1 VSDARPDASAPDK
14 ASAVAPSDTRAGEE
28 RAMDAP
34 GASAGAPDA
43 VDATPAV
50 ERTPTP
56 EQAAAIEARGRDV
69 LLEAGAGSG
78 KTGVM
83 VERYVRLAVDEGVS
97 PDAILAFT
105 FTDKAAAELR
115 ARVRAELSRRA
126 AGQGASAVRAAALLS
141 TIGGSWIT
149 TIHGF
154 CNRVLG
160 AHPVAAGVDPGFR
173 VLDQPE
179 AERAA
184 REAFDAALTEFL
196 ADGDPAREETV
207 AAYDLEGLRGVIGV
221 THDELRSRGV
231 AEPALPDPPV
241 SDPAEM
247 VARAIEAAGECLE
260 ELKEGNGRRAALEEA
275 LARLTQPGP
284 PPSLAELET
293 LRPGG
298 TAKALGLFRE
308 AIDAAISSTAEA
320 GDGGVAYRHLAELLR
335 LYTAAF
341 EAAKERRAGIDFEDL
356 QILAARLLERAEI
369 GQAYRG
375 RFSHLLVD
383 EFQDTNRL
391 QLRLIEALQGPRTQ
405 LVVVGDELQSI
416 YSFRHA
422 DLDVFRRRREQID
435 ADPGA
440 ELMRLSGNFRSRPE
454 VIGAVNLFGEALLGA
469 AYRPLRVGA
478 PPATEAPR
486 GSGPAVE
493 LHLTARDGWDEHGI
507 DLDPAIDGRTPL
519 NCLAEARALAA
530 RLRELQDAGIE
541 RGAMVVLLRAFTHLD
556 AYEDSLARAGLR
568 PYVVGGRGY
577 WSQQQV
583 ADVCALLATI
593 ANPLDDEALFGALA
607 SPACAVAPD
616 TLWLLR
622 GAAGKRRHVWPAL
635 ERLAVEEGADL
646 GRSGSALGRVGGTE
660 AEAARTGPADG
671 AEGDSARSG
680 RPGDAEADAARSGP
694 ADDMLDAP
702 ERLADIPAGER
713 ALLAEFATRLVG
725 LRGRAPRLGL
735 AGLVEA
741 AVTETGYDLATLL
754 RPAGEARL
762 ANVRKLS
769 RLAAAYE
776 EREGRDL
783 RGLLDF
789 LAARAEID
797 TEAQA
802 ATAAEG
808 HDGVRIMTVHNA
820 KGLEFEVVAV
830 PDLARGLLSG
840 GRRPVLALGREQPP
854 RVGLQ
859 WRRLGRP
866 AVNLY
871 DYGEL
876 IEAGEARDS
885 EEGLRLFHVA
895 ATRARERLILS
906 GVVKPEPGKDMKP
919 GTAVIERL
927 VDALGAPRGS
937 EEEPSSDDADPAS
950 GEAGSDAADPLSG
963 EPGSETTGTAAAP
976 GDIAAIQVP
985 APEPR
990 PGLEASFAPSEIA
1003 VHLNLPSPERAAELR
1018 DLHLD
1023 AAADRPLGSGTPP
1036 LVERKPPV
1044 VPSRPLSYT
1053 AISAFEECAYRFYM
1067 ERVLGLPATAPST
1080 GAAAPGTEDEG
1091 PSAREERSA
1100 RGAAVHALLE
1110 WSQANTWQEPDAE
1123 LARRHALAAG
1133 LDLDRAVA
1141 QSAAGRAGTRA
1152 AAEGLLGPV
1161 RDWLGSPLRQE
1172 IAAATRVRAEVP
1184 ILLKAGSTVLRGS
1197 IDLLVEREGAPPL
1210 VVDYKTDR
1218 LRGEDPSARA
1228 AHYEVQRA
1236 IYAMAAA
1243 ESLGATEV
1251 EVAYVFLE
1259 RADAP
1264 ARTLLTEADMARGCT
1279 RIESAVTAIS
1289 AGDFSPA
1296 PEPDRTW
1303 DLCRGCPA
1311 LGRLC
1316 GGPPPRP

>member
-1 VSDARPDASAPDK
+1 MSD
-14 ASAVAPSDTRAGEE
+14 V
-28 RAMDAP
+28 
-34 GASAGAPDA
+34 
-43 VDATPAV
+43 VV

-56 EQAAAIEARGRDV
+56 EQAAAIGARAHNV

-83 VERYVRLAVDEGVS
+83 VERYVRLVVDEGVS
-97 PDAILAFT
+97 PDAVLAFT

-126 AGQGASAVRAAALLS
+126 AGTGAAAGRATSLLS
-141 TIGGSWIT
+141 GIGGAWIT

-154 CNRVLG
+154 CNRILA
-160 AHPVAAGVDPGFR
+160 AHPVAAGVDPGYR

-179 AERAA
+179 AQRAA
-184 REAFDAALTEFL
+184 RDAFDTALAEFL
-196 ADGDPAREETV
+196 SGGDPAREETV
-207 AAYDLEGLRGVIGV
+207 AAYDLEGLRGVIV
-221 THDELRSRGV
+221 AIHDELRSRGV
-231 AEPALPDPPV
+231 ADPTLPDPPA
-241 SDPAEM
+241 SDPTELI
-247 VARAIEAAGECLE
+247 ARAIEAAGECLE
-260 ELKEGNGRRAALEEA
+260 ELKEGDGKRAALEEA
-275 LARLTQPGP
+275 LARLAQPGP
-284 PPSLAELET
+284 PPSLAELEA

-298 TAKALGLFRE
+298 TAKALALFRE
-308 AIDAAISSTAEA
+308 AMDDAISSTAEA
-320 GDGGVAYRHLAELLR
+320 GDGGVAYGHLAELLR
-335 LYTAAF
+335 LYTVAF

-369 GQAYRG
+369 GQSYRG

-391 QLRLIEALQGPRTQ
+391 QLRLIEALQGPKSQ

-435 ADPGA
+435 ADPNA

-469 AYRPLRVGA
+469 GYRPLRVGA
-478 PPATEAPR
+478 PPSSPAPR
-486 GSGPAVE
+486 GTGPAVE
-493 LHLTARDGWDEHGI
+493 LHLTARDGWDGEGI

-530 RLRELQDAGIE
+530 RLRALHDAGVE
-541 RGAMVVLLRAFTHLD
+541 RGSMVVLLRAFTHLD

-622 GAAGKRRHVWPAL
+622 AAAGKRRHVWPAL
-635 ERLAVEEGADL
+635 EALALGEGADPGGPAEREEGA
-646 GRSGSALGRVGGTE
+646 VE
-660 AEAARTGPADG
+660 
-671 AEGDSARSG
+671 
-680 RPGDAEADAARSGP
+680 
-694 ADDMLDAP
+694 MLAAP
-702 ERLADIPAGER
+702 ERLDDIPAGER
-713 ALLAEFATRLVG
+713 ELLAEFTARIVG
-725 LRGRAPRLGL
+725 LRAHAPRLGL
-735 AGLVEA
+735 AGLIEA

-789 LAARAEID
+789 LAARAEVD

-830 PDLARGLLSG
+830 PDLSRGLLSG

-859 WRRLGRP
+859 WRRLGR
-866 AVNLY
+866 ASINLY

-876 IEAGEARDS
+876 IEAGEKRDS

-906 GVVKPEPGKDMKP
+906 GVVKPEPAKETKP
-919 GTAVIERL
+919 GTPVVERL
-927 VDALGAPRGS
+927 IDALGAPRGS
-937 EEEPSSDDADPAS
+937 EEEV
-950 GEAGSDAADPLSG
+950 
-963 EPGSETTGTAAAP
+963 EPTRLIPVPPP
-976 GDIAAIQVP
+976 G
-985 APEPR
+985 PR
-990 PGLEASFAPSEIA
+990 PGLDEAFAPSEIA

-1023 AAADRPLGSGTPP
+1023 AVAERELGSGTPP
-1036 LVERKPPV
+1036 LVERRPPV

-1067 ERVLGLPATAPST
+1067 ERVLGLPST
-1080 GAAAPGTEDEG
+1080 GDGVKRVGTEGDEG

-1110 WSQANTWQEPDAE
+1110 WSEANAWEEPTPD
-1123 LARRHALAAG
+1123 LARRHARAAG
-1133 LDLDRAVA
+1133 LDLD
-1141 QSAAGRAGTRA
+1141 AAG
-1152 AAEGLLGPV
+1152 AAELLGPV
-1161 RDWLGSPLRQE
+1161 RDWLGSPLREE
-1172 IAAATRVRAEVP
+1172 IAAASRVRAEVP
-1184 ILLKAGSTVLRGS
+1184 ILLGAGGTVLRGS
-1197 IDLLVEREGAPPL
+1197 IDLLVERDGAPPL

-1218 LRGEDPSARA
+1218 LRGDDPAERA
-1228 AHYEVQRA
+1228 SHYEIQRS

-1243 ESLGATEV
+1243 ESLGADEV

-1264 ARTLLTEADMARGCT
+1264 VRAVLTPDDMAAGRA
-1279 RIESAVTAIS
+1279 RIESAVAAIG

-1296 PEPDRTW
+1296 PDPERTW

-1316 GGPPPRP
+1316 SGPGE

>member
-1 VSDARPDASAPDK
+1 VSDATPSGDAPRREA
-14 ASAVAPSDTRAGEE
+14 DTRVDTADTTGSEATTPNESAAPMPAIE
-28 RAMDAP
+28 R
-34 GASAGAPDA
+34 S
-43 VDATPAV
+43 T
-50 ERTPTP
+50 TP
-56 EQAAAIEARGRDV
+56 EQQAAIEARAHNV

-83 VERYVRLAVDEGVS
+83 VERYVRLVVDEGVS
-97 PDAILAFT
+97 PDAVLAFT

-115 ARVRAELSRRA
+115 ARVRAELARRA
-126 AGQGASAVRAAALLS
+126 AGKGAKAVRAEALLS
-141 TIGGSWIT
+141 TIGGAWIT

-154 CNRVLG
+154 CNRVLA

-184 REAFDAALTEFL
+184 REAFDTALTEFL
-196 ADGDPAREETV
+196 AGGEPEREETV
-207 AAYDLEGLRGVIGV
+207 AAYDLEGLRGVIV
-221 THDELRSRGV
+221 AIHDELRSRGV
-231 AEPALPDPPV
+231 ADPALPDPPV
-241 SDPAEM
+241 SDPTELI
-247 VARAIEAAGECLE
+247 ARAIEAAGECLE
-260 ELKEGNGRRAALEEA
+260 ELKEHDGRRAVLEEA

-284 PPSLAELET
+284 PPSLAELEA

-298 TAKALGLFRE
+298 TAKALALFRE
-308 AIDAAISSTAEA
+308 ALNDAISSTAEA
-320 GDGGVAYRHLAELLR
+320 GEGGVAYRHLADLLR

-391 QLRLIEALQGPRTQ
+391 QLRLIEALQGSKSQ

-454 VIGAVNLFGEALLGA
+454 VIGAVNLLGGALLGG

-478 PPATEAPR
+478 PPGSPAPR
-486 GSGPAVE
+486 GTGPAVE
-493 LHLTARDGWDEHGI
+493 LHLTARDGWDGDGI
-507 DLDPAIDGRTPL
+507 ELDPAIDGRTPL
-519 NCLAEARALAA
+519 NCLAEARTLAA
-530 RLRELQDAGIE
+530 RLRELHDAGVE

-622 GAAGKRRHVWPAL
+622 AAAGRRRHVWPAL
-635 ERLAVEEGADL
+635 ERLALRDDVEI
-646 GRSGSALGRVGGTE
+646 
-660 AEAARTGPADG
+660 AEPD
-671 AEGDSARSG
+671 
-680 RPGDAEADAARSGP
+680 
-694 ADDMLDAP
+694 
-702 ERLADIPAGER
+702 RLEQIPAGER
-713 ALLAEFATRLVG
+713 ELLAQFATQLVG
-725 LRGRAPRLGL
+725 LRARAPRLGL
-735 AGLVEA
+735 AGLIEA

-789 LAARAEID
+789 LAARAETD

-830 PDLARGLLSG
+830 PDLSRGLLSG

-859 WRRLGRP
+859 WRRLGR
-866 AVNLY
+866 ASVNLY

-906 GVVKPEPGKDMKP
+906 GVMKPEPGKEVKP
-919 GTAVIERL
+919 GMAVIERL
-927 VDALGAPRGS
+927 VDALGAPRGVDRPDEES
-937 EEEPSSDDADPAS
+937 EDAPAVPPV
-950 GEAGSDAADPLSG
+950 GE
-963 EPGSETTGTAAAP
+963 TAVIP
-976 GDIAAIQVP
+976 VP

-990 PGLEASFAPSEIA
+990 PGLDETFGPSEIA
-1003 VHLNLPSPERAAELR
+1003 VHLNLPSPARGAELR

-1023 AAADRPLGSGTPP
+1023 ATADRALGSGTPP
-1036 LVERKPPV
+1036 LVERKPPI

-1067 ERVLGLPATAPST
+1067 ERVLGLPSSADSVKKV
-1080 GAAAPGTEDEG
+1080 GTEGDEG

-1110 WSQANTWQEPDAE
+1110 WSQANFWEEPPAD
-1123 LARRHALAAG
+1123 LARRHALASG
-1133 LDLDRAVA
+1133 LDPARNE
-1141 QSAAGRAGTRA
+1141 
-1152 AAEGLLGPV
+1152 AEELLGPV
-1161 RDWLGSPLRQE
+1161 RDWLASPLREE
-1172 IAAATRVRAEVP
+1172 IAAASRVRAEVP
-1184 ILLKAGSTVLRGS
+1184 ILLGSGGTVLRGS
-1197 IDLLVEREGAPPL
+1197 IDLLVERDDAPPL

-1218 LRGEDPSARA
+1218 LRGENPSARA
-1228 AHYEVQRA
+1228 AHYEVQRS

-1243 ESLGATEV
+1243 ESLDASEV

-1264 ARTLLTEADMARGCT
+1264 VRTILTEAEMSAGRA
-1279 RIESAVTAIS
+1279 RIESAVAAIS
-1289 AGDFSPA
+1289 AGNFEPA
-1296 PEPDRTW
+1296 PERERTW

-1316 GGPPPRP
+1316 AGPPG

>member
-1 VSDARPDASAPDK
+1 MGTMSEVTPETGATAASEAPP
-14 ASAVAPSDTRAGEE
+14 VE
-28 RAMDAP
+28 
-34 GASAGAPDA
+34 
-43 VDATPAV
+43 PAV

-56 EQAAAIEARGRDV
+56 EQAAAIEARAHNV

-83 VERYVRLAVDEGVS
+83 VERYVRLVVDENVS
-97 PDAILAFT
+97 PDAVLAFT

-126 AGQGASAVRAAALLS
+126 AGTSAKAARAAALLS
-141 TIGGSWIT
+141 TIGGAWIT

-154 CNRVLG
+154 CNRVLA

-184 REAFDAALTEFL
+184 RDAFDTALTEFL
-196 ADGDPAREETV
+196 AGGEAEREETV
-207 AAYDLEGLRGVIGV
+207 AAYDLEGLRGVVVAI
-221 THDELRSRGV
+221 HDELRSRGV
-231 AEPALPDPPV
+231 ADPTLPDPPV
-241 SDPAEM
+241 SDPTELI
-247 VARAIEAAGECLE
+247 ARAIEAAGECLE
-260 ELKEGNGRRAALEEA
+260 GLKEGNGKRAALEEA

-284 PPSLAELET
+284 PPSLAELEA

-298 TAKALGLFRE
+298 TAKALALFRE
-308 AIDAAISSTAEA
+308 ALDDAISSTAEA
-320 GDGGVAYRHLAELLR
+320 GEGGVAYGHLAELLR
-335 LYTAAF
+335 LYATAF

-391 QLRLIEALQGPRTQ
+391 QLRLIEALQGPKSQ

-469 AYRPLRVGA
+469 TYRPLRVGA
-478 PPATEAPR
+478 PPSSPAPR
-486 GSGPAVE
+486 GTGPAVE
-493 LHLTARDGWDEHGI
+493 LHLTARDGWDEDGI

-530 RLRELQDAGIE
+530 RLRDLHDAGVE

-556 AYEDSLARAGLR
+556 AFEDSLARAGLR

-622 GAAGKRRHVWPAL
+622 AAAGRRRHVWPAL
-635 ERLAVEEGADL
+635 ERLALRDEVEI
-646 GRSGSALGRVGGTE
+646 
-660 AEAARTGPADG
+660 AE
-671 AEGDSARSG
+671 
-680 RPGDAEADAARSGP
+680 
-694 ADDMLDAP
+694 P
-702 ERLADIPAGER
+702 ERLEEIPAGER
-713 ALLAEFATRLVG
+713 ELLREFATQLVG
-725 LRGRAPRLGL
+725 LRARAPRLGL
-735 AGLVEA
+735 AGLIEA

-830 PDLARGLLSG
+830 PDLSRGLLSG

-859 WRRLGRP
+859 WRRLGR
-866 AVNLY
+866 ASVNLY

-876 IEAGEARDS
+876 IEAGESRDS

-906 GVVKPEPGKDMKP
+906 GVVKPEPAKETKP
-919 GTAVIERL
+919 GTPVVERL
-927 VDALGAPRGS
+927 VDALGAPRPAKDEG
-937 EEEPSSDDADPAS
+937 EADGEDDAPPDPPD
-950 GEAGSDAADPLSG
+950 ELSL
-963 EPGSETTGTAAAP
+963 
-976 GDIAAIQVP
+976 IAVP
-985 APEPR
+985 APEAR
-990 PGLEASFAPSEIA
+990 PGLDESFPASEIA

-1023 AAADRPLGSGTPP
+1023 ATAERQLGSGTPP

-1067 ERVLGLPATAPST
+1067 ERVLGLPSSAESVKRV
-1080 GAAAPGTEDEG
+1080 GIEGDEG

-1110 WSQANTWQEPDAE
+1110 WSQTNQWREPDTD

-1133 LDLDRAVA
+1133 LDLGTAE
-1141 QSAAGRAGTRA
+1141 AG
-1152 AAEGLLGPV
+1152 ELVGPV
-1161 RDWLGSPLRQE
+1161 RDWLGSPLREE

-1184 ILLKAGSTVLRGS
+1184 ILLRAGKTVLRGS
-1197 IDLLVEREGAPPL
+1197 IDLLVEREGVPPL

-1218 LRGEDPSARA
+1218 LRGEDPSDRA
-1228 AHYEVQRA
+1228 SHYEVQRS

-1243 ESLGATEV
+1243 ESLGASEV

-1264 ARTLLTEADMARGCT
+1264 VRTVLTAADMQSGRA
-1279 RIESAVTAIS
+1279 RIESAVEAIS
-1289 AGDFSPA
+1289 AGNFSPA

-1316 GGPPPRP
+1316 AGPPG

>member
-1 VSDARPDASAPDK
+1 
-14 ASAVAPSDTRAGEE
+14 
-28 RAMDAP
+28 
-34 GASAGAPDA
+34 
-43 VDATPAV
+43 
-50 ERTPTP
+50 
-56 EQAAAIEARGRDV
+56 
-69 LLEAGAGSG
+69 
-78 KTGVM
+78 M
-83 VERYVRLAVDEGVS
+83 VERYVRLVVDEGVS
-97 PDAILAFT
+97 PDAVLAFT

-126 AGQGASAVRAAALLS
+126 DGEGAPAVRAAALLS
-141 TIGGSWIT
+141 NIGGAWIT

-154 CNRVLG
+154 CNRVLA

-179 AERAA
+179 AQRAA
-184 REAFDAALTEFL
+184 REAFDTALAEFL
-196 ADGDPAREETV
+196 AGGEPEREETV
-207 AAYDLEGLRGVIGV
+207 AAYDLEGLRGVV
-221 THDELRSRGV
+221 VASHDELRSRGV
-231 AEPALPDPPV
+231 PDPALPDPPV
-241 SDPAEM
+241 GDPTEM
-247 VARAIEAAGECLE
+247 IARAIEAAGECLE
-260 ELKEGNGRRAALEEA
+260 ELKEGDGKRAALEDA

-284 PPSLAELET
+284 PPPLAELEA

-308 AIDAAISSTAEA
+308 ALDAAISSTAEA
-320 GDGGVAYRHLAELLR
+320 GEGGVAYHHLADLLR
-335 LYTAAF
+335 LYTTAF

-391 QLRLIEALQGPRTQ
+391 QLRLIEALQGPRSQ

-422 DLDVFRRRREQID
+422 DLEVFRRRREQID

-454 VIGAVNLFGEALLGA
+454 VIGAVNLFGATLLGG

-478 PPATEAPR
+478 PPSSPAPR
-486 GSGPAVE
+486 GTGPAVE
-493 LHLTARDGWDEHGI
+493 LHLTARDGWDEDGI

-530 RLRELQDAGIE
+530 RLRELHDAGVE

-622 GAAGKRRHVWPAL
+622 AAAGRRRHVWPAL
-635 ERLAVEEGADL
+635 EAL
-646 GRSGSALGRVGGTE
+646 ALGEGVELAGRGDRQSTP
-660 AEAARTGPADG
+660 AEDLL
-671 AEGDSARSG
+671 AE
-680 RPGDAEADAARSGP
+680 
-694 ADDMLDAP
+694 P
-702 ERLADIPAGER
+702 ERRAQIPAGER
-713 ALLAEFATRLVG
+713 ELLSEFATQLVG
-725 LRGRAPRLGL
+725 LRARAPRLGL
-735 AGLVEA
+735 AGLIEA

-830 PDLARGLLSG
+830 PDLSRGLLSG

-859 WRRLGRP
+859 WRRLGR
-866 AVNLY
+866 ASVNLY

-906 GVVKPEPGKDMKP
+906 GVVKPEPAKVVKP
-919 GTAVIERL
+919 GTAVVERL
-927 VDALGAPRGS
+927 VDALGVPRDEDS
-937 EEEPSSDDADPAS
+937 EVV
-950 GEAGSDAADPLSG
+950 
-963 EPGSETTGTAAAP
+963 
-976 GDIAAIQVP
+976 VP

-990 PGLEASFAPSEIA
+990 PGLEETFPPSGITVRVSA
-1003 VHLNLPSPERAAELR
+1003 PSPERAAELR
-1018 DLHLD
+1018 NLHLD
-1023 AAADRPLGSGTPP
+1023 ATADRLLGSGTPP
-1036 LVERKPPV
+1036 LVERHPPV

-1067 ERVLGLPATAPST
+1067 ERVLGLPAAAPS
-1080 GAAAPGTEDEG
+1080 GGFAGSAGDEG

-1110 WSQANTWQEPDAE
+1110 WSQANEWREPTAE
-1123 LARRHALAAG
+1123 LARRHASAAG
-1133 LDLDRAVA
+1133 LDLDHAGPA
-1141 QSAAGRAGTRA
+1141 SARAGQTARDA
-1152 AAEGLLGPV
+1152 PAEELLGPV
-1161 RDWLGSPLRQE
+1161 RDWLGSPLRAE

-1184 ILLKAGSTVLRGS
+1184 ILLGAGGTVLRGS
-1197 IDLLVEREGAPPL
+1197 IDLLVERDGAPPL

-1218 LRGEDPSARA
+1218 LRGEDPAARA
-1228 AHYEVQRA
+1228 SHYEVQRS
-1236 IYAMAAA
+1236 IYALAAK
-1243 ESLGATEV
+1243 ESLGASEV

-1264 ARTLLTEADMARGCT
+1264 VRSVLTPADMEAGRA
-1279 RIESAVTAIS
+1279 RIESAVARIS
-1289 AGDFSPA
+1289 RGDFEPA
-1296 PEPDRTW
+1296 PEPERTW

-1316 GGPPPRP
+1316 AGPPG